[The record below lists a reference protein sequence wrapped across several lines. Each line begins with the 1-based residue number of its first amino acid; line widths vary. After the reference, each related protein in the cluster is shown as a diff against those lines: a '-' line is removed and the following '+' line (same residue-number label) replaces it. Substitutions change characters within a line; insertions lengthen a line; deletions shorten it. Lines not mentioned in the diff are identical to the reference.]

1 MEEYFARSKVNYEDR
16 IVKISDEKYSYSERV
31 KDAEAKL
38 REALKPLKTSR
49 LR

>member
-1 MEEYFARSKVNYEDR
+1 MNYEDR
-16 IVKISDEKYSYSERV
+16 IEQISDEKYLYFQRV

-38 REALKPLKTSR
+38 RMHWKPLKTSR